1 MINGIIKSIFDGYRD
16 SEVTKKRQYE
26 SSFNELDETEFL
38 FSSDYMNQLYFSA
51 KTADDCWTI
60 MNYLERYQCVDAG
73 IESYDEVYYQTAA
86 KLKRKLKE
94 EEKRG
99 NRGYSF

>member
-1 MINGIIKSIFDGYRD
+1 MINGILRSIFDGYRE
-16 SEVTKKRQYE
+16 SEVTKKSRHK

-38 FSSDYMNQLYFSA
+38 FSSDYLNQLYFSA

-60 MNYLERYQCVDAG
+60 MNYLERYQCVDCG
-73 IESYDEVYYQTAA
+73 IESYDEVYYQTAT

-94 EEKRG
+94 EERRG
-99 NRGYSF
+99 RGDNSF